1 MDATHVICCPASPND
16 GKRVRVISD
25 PGYNVRD
32 DVVDDPMWVTVEMID
47 TGMVG
52 SIERRFLA
60 EVQ

>member
-1 MDATHVICCPASPND
+1 MEATHVICCPASPND

-25 PGYNVRD
+25 PGYNCRD
-32 DVVDDPMWVTVEMID
+32 DVVGDSNWLTVELVD
-47 TGMVG
+47 TGVVG